1 MDYNLIVRPL
11 VGAVIGYSTNWLA
24 IKMLFKPHEEK
35 RIGGMR
41 IPFTPGVIPRE
52 RQRIAKSLGGAVGE
66 QLLTEEVIANELLN
80 DRVIQHIKNYV
91 IKDLLDQDLSLET
104 LLEVILKDETALVM
118 QGFSQT
124 IVTEIGMTMNKPDNK
139 ESLRRHISRYVAES
153 LPYDQVIGDLFNDHM
168 AEEVGGLVRNN
179 MVNISAYLVELANSE
194 AVKKRLSTAIET
206 LVMEKVGALGAMFL
220 DGPGMADSVVTY
232 VEDLL
237 KEEAVQEGIASA
249 IDGGVATLREK
260 NLSDTITLGLYQEVV
275 NSITGQVMDGIYS
288 RINEEILMSFVEP
301 LVKQVVR
308 KKVRLSDHEK
318 EMIESQVE
326 VLYRSFIE
334 KNIATFLET
343 FEVSKIVE
351 SEINNFSVGDI
362 EKLIFAIVDKE
373 LNAITWI
380 GGLLGFVI
388 GLVYVVL

>member
-1 MDYNLIVRPL
+1 MDLNLIVRPL
-11 VGAVIGYSTNWLA
+11 LGAVIGYSTNWLA

-35 RIGGMR
+35 RIAGIR

-52 RQRIAKSLGGAVGE
+52 RNRIAKSLGGAVGE
-66 QLLTEEVIANELLN
+66 QLLTEKVIVNELLN
-80 DRVIQHIKNYV
+80 ERVIQHIKNYV
-91 IKDLLDQDLSLET
+91 IKDLLEKDISLEE
-104 LLEVILKDETALVM
+104 LLSVILKDETTAVM
-118 QGFSQT
+118 KGFSQT
-124 IVTEIGMTMNKPDNK
+124 IVTEIGMYLNNPESK
-139 ESLRRHISRYVAES
+139 EALRKSIGTYVSQS

-179 MVNISAYLVELANSE
+179 MDNIGAYIVGLANSD
-194 AVKKRLSTAIET
+194 AVKTRLSTAIET

-220 DGPGMADSVVTY
+220 DGPGMANSVVEY
-232 VEDLL
+232 IDALL
-237 KEEAVQEGIASA
+237 KEEEVQEGIALA
-249 IDGGVATLREK
+249 IDGGISSLREK

-275 NSITGQVMDGIYS
+275 NSITSQVMDGIYS
-288 RINEEILMSFVEP
+288 RMNEELLMTLVSP
-301 LVKQVVR
+301 LVEKVIGR
-308 KKVRLSDHEK
+308 KVHLSKHEK

-326 VLYRSFIE
+326 VLYKGFIE
-334 KNIATFLET
+334 KNISTFLAT

-380 GGLLGFVI
+380 GGLLGFFI

>member
-1 MDYNLIVRPL
+1 MDLNLIVRPL
-11 VGAVIGYSTNWLA
+11 LGAVIGYSTNWLA

-35 RIGGMR
+35 RIAGIR

-52 RQRIAKSLGGAVGE
+52 RNRIAKSLGGAVGE
-66 QLLTEEVIANELLN
+66 QLLTEEVIVNELLN
-80 DRVIQHIKNYV
+80 ERVIQHIKNYV
-91 IKDLLDQDLSLET
+91 IKDLLEKDISLEE
-104 LLEVILKDETALVM
+104 LLSVILKDETTAVM
-118 QGFSQT
+118 KGFSQT
-124 IVTEIGMTMNKPDNK
+124 IVTEIGMYLNNPESK
-139 ESLRRHISRYVAES
+139 EALRKSIGTYVSQS

-179 MVNISAYLVELANSE
+179 MDNIGAYIVGLANSD
-194 AVKKRLSTAIET
+194 AVKTRLSTAIET

-220 DGPGMADSVVTY
+220 DGPGMANSVVEY
-232 VEDLL
+232 IDALL
-237 KEEAVQEGIASA
+237 KEEEVQEGIALA
-249 IDGGVATLREK
+249 IDGGISSLREK

-275 NSITGQVMDGIYS
+275 NSITSQVMDGIYS
-288 RINEEILMSFVEP
+288 RMNEELLMTLVSP
-301 LVKQVVR
+301 LVEKVIGR
-308 KKVRLSDHEK
+308 KVHLSKHEK

-326 VLYRSFIE
+326 VLYKGFIE
-334 KNIATFLET
+334 KNISTFLAT

-380 GGLLGFVI
+380 GGLLGFFI